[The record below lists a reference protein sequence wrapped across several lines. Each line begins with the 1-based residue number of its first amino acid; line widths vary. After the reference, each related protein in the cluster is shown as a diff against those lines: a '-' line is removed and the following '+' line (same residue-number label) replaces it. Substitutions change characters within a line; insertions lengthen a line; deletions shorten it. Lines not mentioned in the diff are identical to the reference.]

1 MSLSSV
7 LFGPNRWCKKMAYSL
22 FGHNTSKDVFIHHKE
37 AKCCLHGATA
47 LDPET
52 EAVVNDALKAA
63 IKKLGWADRAI
74 ASKWG
79 LIAGFNDHPD
89 TTWEDVQCVI
99 AESELLLQS

>member
-1 MSLSSV
+1 MLLSKEQ
-7 LFGPNRWCKKMAYSL
+7 WCKYSAYRRPDGTPCL
-22 FGHNTSKDVFIHHKE
+22 LNEFRITKG

-47 LDPET
+47 LDPKT
-52 EAVVNDALKAA
+52 EDDVNDTLKAA
-63 IKKLGWADRAI
+63 IRKLGWESRAT

-99 AESELLLQS
+99 AELNS